1 MSDAEYFLLAWAVI
15 ATVIAGIYA
24 SKTKKYEVQ
33 NHVLME
39 SIYEI
44 AQGTA
49 KVVIRGNRVTVTR
62 GDDDGDNTSK

>member
-15 ATVIAGIYA
+15 ATVIAGVYA
-24 SKTKKYEVQ
+24 NRSKRQEVQ

-49 KVVIRGNRVTVTR
+49 KVAIRGNRVTVTR
-62 GDDDGDNTSK
+62 GDEDGDNTSK

>member
-24 SKTKKYEVQ
+24 SKAKKQEFQ

-62 GDDDGDNTSK
+62 GDDNGDNTSK

>member
-1 MSDAEYFLLAWAVI
+1 MSDAEYFLLTWAVI

-24 SKTKKYEVQ
+24 SKVKKCEVQ

-49 KVVIRGNRVTVTR
+49 KVIIRGNRVTVTR